1 MIPITKFLIFVDKIK
16 YDLNLVGKKN
26 SQSLEF
32 ITKININKK
41 NIKVYKKNEEIS
53 FFLGVRFLVSTFLKK
68 IFYNIYGLNYRF
80 YIKLLL
86 CLFGCFFNIKVL
98 QINFDMLYKCQLN
111 LKNTYLNYDLQKKI
125 KMTHDRLKFYNYII
139 VIEIIINYLYG
150 VKERKQIVKRKKKKK
165 LNVKFKI
172 KKKK

>member
-125 KMTHDRLKFYNYII
+125 KMTHDRLKFLQ
-139 VIEIIINYLYG
+139 LYHSYRNNHKLSVRG
-150 VKERKQIVKRKKKKK
+150 QRTKTNSQTQKKKK
-165 LNVKFKI
+165 I
-172 KKKK
+172 KC